1 MHRCLLLLFVGMA
14 CTTSSVVA
22 SQSWKRALP
31 LPEASQEAVTA
42 ANAVINQSGSEECL
56 RGKFSNAIL
65 RLSNSCDVSGH
76 SSTACELASE
86 IAGQESELSTGDMI
100 ATSETMLDLLGDS
113 ETSHWSPLFLRWT
126 SPIPVP
132 SHSTLINSVF
142 SRRFAARWIPES
154 PTCD

>member
-31 LPEASQEAVTA
+31 RPEASQEAVTA
-42 ANAVINQSGSEECL
+42 ANALINQSGSKECL

-65 RLSNSCDVSGH
+65 RLSNSCDVFGH

-86 IAGQESELSTGDMI
+86 IAGQESELSMGDI
-100 ATSETMLDLLGDS
+100 LPTSETLLGLRGDL
-113 ETSHWSPLFLRWT
+113 ETSH
-126 SPIPVP
+126 
-132 SHSTLINSVF
+132 
-142 SRRFAARWIPES
+142 
-154 PTCD
+154 

>member
-1 MHRCLLLLFVGMA
+1 MHRCLLLWFVGMA

-22 SQSWKRALP
+22 SQSWQRALP
-31 LPEASQEAVTA
+31 LPEASQEAVT

-86 IAGQESELSTGDMI
+86 IAGQDSELIMGGMI
-100 ATSETMLDLLGDS
+100 ATSETLLDLLGDS
-113 ETSHWSPLFLRWT
+113 ETSH
-126 SPIPVP
+126 
-132 SHSTLINSVF
+132 
-142 SRRFAARWIPES
+142 
-154 PTCD
+154 